1 MSTETLM
8 AVGHK
13 EFTQKKPLQL
23 VYLELGVGNGGMLL
37 SISED
42 GFRFRAVSPVRENT
56 TMPFAFSLDGR
67 NHLDGTGTV
76 EWIEEDG
83 KSGGMRF
90 TEVSPEFQAA
100 LGAWLN
106 SDSSHHP
113 GREAT
118 PAAATPLDT
127 MEKIREDLRSGY
139 PARPAE
145 VTKFPERQAERRLE
159 QNSELN
165 LEPHQKIVDRSASDK
180 DFSKKE
186 DAGKSA
192 AEKNPAPKTKRSIFA
207 TTPEKTSQTREPLP
221 PNRVFPLPAASAPRP
236 EKPASA
242 ASAFL
247 KPPGETRTP
256 NRPAASDS
264 RNQAVARDTQVFSAT
279 PAFRGAAPSA
289 AENQAP
295 APTRPFI
302 PPLEDSFE
310 HAWEQAKLT
319 SPADSPHLSRAA
331 AGSIIA
337 IALAVIL
344 GALAYNFRQDIGS
357 IVVQLGQSISGE
369 NRPAVPPPGQETK
382 PDTPPAEDPNHA
394 QGAQPAGSSPAGSQP
409 AGSQPTASL
418 TPNTAAESGNAANP
432 PASSLGKNPATDTG
446 AGGTT
451 SATNDNSGATG
462 TTSGTNIGDAK
473 IGATGGTK
481 IGGSKTGAAPTRNS
495 QNAARASVQ
504 PAVVKPPENSPAQ
517 VAVDPARSA
526 ADAASGQE
534 EFAIARDILHSS
546 SRQQDFSKAVALLW
560 SSVRKGHVPAE
571 VTLADLYRR
580 GDGVEK
586 NCDQARVLLV
596 AASKKGSVEARQML
610 EQIAERGCE

>member
-1 MSTETLM
+1 M

-67 NHLDGTGTV
+67 NHLEGTGTV
-76 EWIEEDG
+76 EWVEEDG

-90 TEVSPEFQAA
+90 TEVSSEFQAA
-100 LGAWLN
+100 LGAWLH
-106 SDSSHHP
+106 SDSSHHS
-113 GREAT
+113 GREVT

-139 PARPAE
+139 PKRPAE
-145 VTKFPERQAERRLE
+145 VTKFPERQPE
-159 QNSELN
+159 QKPELKP
-165 LEPHQKIVDRSASDK
+165 EPDQKIVDRSASDRNI
-180 DFSKKE
+180 FKKE
-186 DAGKSA
+186 DAGESVA
-192 AEKNPAPKTKRSIFA
+192 GKNPAPKTKRPIFESA
-207 TTPEKTSQTREPLP
+207 PEKTSETREPLP
-221 PNRVFPLPAASAPRP
+221 ASRVFLLPVANEPQP
-236 EKPASA
+236 EKPAA
-242 ASAFL
+242 ASSAFL
-247 KPPGETRTP
+247 KPPNETRTP
-256 NRPAASDS
+256 IRPPAASDS
-264 RNQAVARDTQVFSAT
+264 KNQTVTGDKQSFSAT
-279 PAFRGAAPSA
+279 SVFRDAAPSVP
-289 AENQAP
+289 ESHAP

-310 HAWEQAKLT
+310 HAWEQARLT

-331 AGSIIA
+331 AGSIIS

-357 IVVQLGQSISGE
+357 IFIQLGQSISGE
-369 NRPAVPPPGQETK
+369 NRPAAPPPVQETK
-382 PDTPPAEDPNHA
+382 PDTSPAEDPNRA
-394 QGAQPAGSSPAGSQP
+394 QGSQP
-409 AGSQPTASL
+409 AGSQTAN
-418 TPNTAAESGNAANP
+418 TPVESGNGANP
-432 PASSLGKNPATDTG
+432 PASSVEKNPATDTG

-451 SATNDNSGATG
+451 SATNDKTGATG
-462 TTSGTNIGDAK
+462 TTSGTNIGDTK
-473 IGATGGTK
+473 NGVTSDTK
-481 IGGSKTGAAPTRNS
+481 IAGPKTGAAPTRNS
-495 QNAARASVQ
+495 QNSVRASVP

-526 ADAASGQE
+526 ADTANGQE
-534 EFAIARDILHSS
+534 EFAIARDILRGS

-610 EQIAERGCE
+610 EQVAERGCE

>member
-1 MSTETLM
+1 M

-56 TMPFAFSLDGR
+56 TMPFAFSLDNR
-67 NHLDGTGTV
+67 NHLDGVGTV
-76 EWIEEDG
+76 EWVEEDG
-83 KSGGMRF
+83 KSGGLRF

-106 SDSSHHP
+106 SDSSHHA
-113 GREAT
+113 GREVT

-127 MEKIREDLRSGY
+127 MEKIRGDLRSGY
-139 PARPAE
+139 PKRPAE
-145 VTKFPERQAERRLE
+145 VTKFPERQPEE
-159 QNSELN
+159 KPELKP
-165 LEPHQKIVDRSASDK
+165 EPDQKIVDRSASDK
-180 DFSKKE
+180 NIFKKE
-186 DAGKSA
+186 DAGKPA
-192 AEKNPAPKTKRSIFA
+192 AGKNPAPKTKRTIFESA
-207 TTPEKTSQTREPLP
+207 PEKTSETRESLSPS
-221 PNRVFPLPAASAPRP
+221 RVFPLPVANEPQP
-236 EKPASA
+236 EKPAA
-242 ASAFL
+242 ASSAFL
-247 KPPGETRTP
+247 KPPNETRTP
-256 NRPAASDS
+256 IRPPAASDS
-264 RNQAVARDTQVFSAT
+264 KNQTITGDTQSFSAT
-279 PAFRGAAPSA
+279 SAFRDAAPNVPESHA
-289 AENQAP
+289 L

-310 HAWEQAKLT
+310 HAWEQARLT

-357 IVVQLGQSISGE
+357 IFIQLGQSISGE
-369 NRPAVPPPGQETK
+369 NRPAAPPPAQETK
-382 PDTPPAEDPNHA
+382 PDTSPAEDPNRA
-394 QGAQPAGSSPAGSQP
+394 QGAQPAGSPSSGLQP
-409 AGSQPTASL
+409 SGSQPTGSQTGN
-418 TPNTAAESGNAANP
+418 TPVESGNGANP
-432 PASSLGKNPATDTG
+432 PASSVEKNPATDPG

-451 SATNDNSGATG
+451 SATNDKTGATG
-462 TTSGTNIGDAK
+462 TTSGTNIGDTK
-473 IGATGGTK
+473 IAVTSGTK
-481 IGGSKTGAAPTRNS
+481 IGGPKTGAAPARNS
-495 QNAARASVQ
+495 QNSVRASVP
-504 PAVVKPPENSPAQ
+504 PAVVKPSENSPAQ
-517 VAVDPARSA
+517 VAADPARGA

-534 EFAIARDILHSS
+534 EFAIARDILRGS

-610 EQIAERGCE
+610 EQVAERGCE

>member
-1 MSTETLM
+1 M
-8 AVGHK
+8 AVGHR

-76 EWIEEDG
+76 EWVEEDG

-90 TEVSPEFQAA
+90 TEVSSEFQAA

-106 SDSSHHP
+106 SDSPHHS
-113 GREAT
+113 GREVT
-118 PAAATPLDT
+118 PTAAAPLDT

-139 PARPAE
+139 PERPAE
-145 VTKFPERQAERRLE
+145 VTKFPERQPE
-159 QNSELN
+159 QKPELKP
-165 LEPHQKIVDRSASDK
+165 EPDPKIVDRSASDK
-180 DFSKKE
+180 NIFKKE
-186 DAGKSA
+186 DAAKSVAGKNQTKLPIFES
-192 AEKNPAPKTKRSIFA
+192 APK
-207 TTPEKTSQTREPLP
+207 KTSETRGPLP
-221 PNRVFPLPAASAPRP
+221 PSRVFPLPVANEPQP
-236 EKPASA
+236 EKPAA
-242 ASAFL
+242 ASSAFL
-247 KPPGETRTP
+247 KPPNETRTP
-256 NRPAASDS
+256 IRPAAASDS
-264 RNQAVARDTQVFSAT
+264 KNQTVTGDTQSFSAAS
-279 PAFRGAAPSA
+279 AFRDAAPSVP
-289 AENQAP
+289 ESHAP

-310 HAWEQAKLT
+310 HAWEQARLT
-319 SPADSPHLSRAA
+319 SPPDSPHLSRAA
-331 AGSIIA
+331 AGSIVA

-357 IVVQLGQSISGE
+357 IFIQLGQSISGE
-369 NRPAVPPPGQETK
+369 NRPAAPPPAQETK
-382 PDTPPAEDPNHA
+382 PDTSPAEDPNRA
-394 QGAQPAGSSPAGSQP
+394 QGSQP
-409 AGSQPTASL
+409 AGSPYSGSQPTDSQTAN
-418 TPNTAAESGNAANP
+418 TPVESGNGANP
-432 PASSLGKNPATDTG
+432 PASSAEKNTATDTR

-451 SATNDNSGATG
+451 SATNDKTGVTG
-462 TTSGTNIGDAK
+462 TTSATNTGD
-473 IGATGGTK
+473 TK
-481 IGGSKTGAAPTRNS
+481 IGGPKTGATPTRNS
-495 QNAARASVQ
+495 QNSVRASVP
-504 PAVVKPPENSPAQ
+504 PAGVKPPENSPAQ
-517 VAVDPARSA
+517 VAADPARSA
-526 ADAASGQE
+526 ADASGGQE
-534 EFAIARDILHSS
+534 EFAIARDILRGS

>member
-1 MSTETLM
+1 M

-42 GFRFRAVSPVRENT
+42 GFRFRSVSPVRENT
-56 TMPFAFSLDGR
+56 AMPFAFSLDGR

-76 EWIEEDG
+76 EWVEEDG

-106 SDSSHHP
+106 SDSSYHA

-139 PARPAE
+139 PARPAD
-145 VTKFPERQAERRLE
+145 VTKFPERQPEQQLE
-159 QNSELN
+159 QNPELKSE
-165 LEPHQKIVDRSASDK
+165 PDQKIVDRSASDK
-180 DFSKKE
+180 DISKKE

-192 AEKNPAPKTKRSIFA
+192 AEKNPASKTKRSIFQTA
-207 TTPEKTSQTREPLP
+207 PEKTSQTREPLP
-221 PNRVFPLPAASAPRP
+221 QNRVFPLPAARAPQP
-236 EKPASA
+236 EKPAA
-242 ASAFL
+242 ASSAFL
-247 KPPGETRTP
+247 KSPSETRTP
-256 NRPAASDS
+256 NRPAAAASTDS
-264 RNQAVARDTQVFSAT
+264 KNQTVTRDTQVFSGT
-279 PAFRGAAPSA
+279 SAFRGAAPSA
-289 AENQAP
+289 PESNAP

-310 HAWEQAKLT
+310 HAWEQARLT

-331 AGSIIA
+331 AGGIIA
-337 IALAVIL
+337 IALALIL

-357 IVVQLGQSISGE
+357 MFVQLGQSISGE
-369 NRPAVPPPGQETK
+369 NHLAAPAPGQETK

-394 QGAQPAGSSPAGSQP
+394 QGSLPANSSPVGSQP
-409 AGSQPTASL
+409 AGSQPTGSQ
-418 TPNTAAESGNAANP
+418 TPNTAAESGNAGNP
-432 PASSLGKNPATDTG
+432 PASSVGKNPATDTG
-446 AGGTT
+446 ASGAT
-451 SATNDNSGATG
+451 SAANDKTGATG

-473 IGATGGTK
+473 NGAAGGTK
-481 IGGSKTGAAPTRNS
+481 IGGPKTGAAPTRNS
-495 QNAARASVQ
+495 QNSERASV

-560 SSVRKGHVPAE
+560 SSVRKGYMPAE